1 MSRRRVLL
9 AGVAAA
15 ALLCA
20 LFVFHPGFDNGFWRD
35 DYHLLERSDA
45 AAADSRVLW
54 QRWVEPFN
62 RPLAQAAFAFE
73 YRLWGLDSGR
83 YIASNTLLH
92 AERDPALW
100 FMGPLG
106 PQAAATAALLFA
118 LGFGFYG
125 KAVLWAANLPELL
138 ATTFVLMT
146 GIAANRAQLARLAPQ
161 RAAWMGL
168 AGILLA
174 LALGCKES
182 GIMAVV
188 MVAGLM
194 WPHRRS
200 LKSVIRKIGVMVIV
214 CAAYLVVQFLARSGV
229 SQLMDDPGAWLAMP
243 LRARRLATLM
253 VLPVQESVLLAHA
266 SPLWL
271 RSAALLDQVRPVL
284 GIAVLAGAALWFVRS
299 SGAVRWLLASYFAF
313 LLPFGLINLPG
324 EWLDI
329 RYAYLP
335 STCFCGLLAMALRMG
350 WLRGGAVART
360 LVGMVVFIAAAADA
374 SRPATRTQYDFGRS
388 AESVE
393 ARRHLKPAAPAPRPP
408 LVDQETLRRGHAPGR
423 RRGGRRAVRASV

>member
-9 AGVAAA
+9 AGVASA

-35 DYHLLERSDA
+35 DYHLLERSDD

-83 YIASNTLLH
+83 YIVSNTLLH
-92 AERDPALW
+92 VLNATLLFW
-100 FMGPLG
+100 LFMGPLG

-146 GIAANRAQLARLAPQ
+146 GIAAHRAQLARLAPQ

-200 LKSVIRKIGVMVIV
+200 LKSVIRKIGVLVVV
-214 CAAYLVVQFLARSGV
+214 CATYLAVQFLARSGV
-229 SQLMDDPGAWLAMP
+229 SQVMDDPGAWLAMP
-243 LRARRLATLM
+243 LRALRLATLM
-253 VLPVQESVLLAHA
+253 LVPVQESVLLAQA
-266 SPLWL
+266 SPLVA

-284 GIAVLAGAALWFVRS
+284 GIALLAGAAVWFMRA

-324 EWLDI
+324 DWLDI

-360 LVGMVVFIAAAADA
+360 LVGILVFIAVAADVLLV
-374 SRPATRTQYDFGRS
+374 RQLERKYDAFGRS
-388 AESVE
+388 PESID
-393 ARRHLKPAAPAPRPP
+393 ARR
-408 LVDQETLRRGHAPGR
+408 EFELRRAGPHVFR
-423 RRGGRRAVRASV
+423 E

>member
-9 AGVAAA
+9 VAVASA

-35 DYHLLERSDA
+35 DFHLLERSDA
-45 AAADSRVLW
+45 AASDSRVLW

-62 RPLAQAAFAFE
+62 RPLAQAAFALE

-83 YIASNTLLH
+83 YIVTNTLLH
-92 AERDPALW
+92 VLNATLLFW
-100 FMGPLG
+100 LFMRPLG

-118 LGFGFYG
+118 IGFGFYG

-146 GIAANRAQLARLAPQ
+146 GIAAHRAQLARLAPQ
-161 RAAWMGL
+161 RAVWMGL

-174 LALGCKES
+174 LACKES

-188 MVAGLM
+188 MVGGLM

-200 LKSVIRKIGVMVIV
+200 LKSVIRKIGVLVIV
-214 CAAYLVVQFLARSGV
+214 CAAYLMVQFLARSGV
-229 SQLMDDPGAWLAMP
+229 AQVMDDPGTWLAMP
-243 LRARRLATLM
+243 LRALRLATLM
-253 VLPVQESVLLAHA
+253 LVPVQESVLLAHA
-266 SPLWL
+266 SPLVA
-271 RSAALLDQVRPVL
+271 RGAALLDQLRPVL
-284 GIAVLAGAALWFVRS
+284 GIALLAAAVVWFLRA

-313 LLPFGLINLPG
+313 LLPFGLIDLPG
-324 EWLDI
+324 DWLDI

-335 STCFCGLLAMALRMG
+335 STCFCGLLALALRMG
-350 WLRGGAVART
+350 WLRGSTLART
-360 LVGMVVFIAAAADA
+360 LLGILVFVGVAVDVLLVRQLERKYDA
-374 SRPATRTQYDFGRS
+374 FGRS
-388 AESVE
+388 QESLD
-393 ARRHLKPAAPAPRPP
+393 ARR
-408 LVDQETLRRGHAPGR
+408 EFELRRAGPHV
-423 RRGGRRAVRASV
+423 VRIN